1 MPETFNPYIYNRNPL
16 LQVDYRNYG
25 RVRDD
30 GTLQSEPLFF
40 NQTLGD
46 PQSYQPSFS
55 ETTTRRELPGVGEV
69 PSLADS
75 LLPAATQLGL
85 GYVQSNIPEFAAAN
99 PNASILEQI
108 KGGFTQT
115 ADDIYNLPTTISDS
129 VSDFGTSLSE
139 FGTDVG
145 NFIDAPV
152 ETISNFFQG
161 DAPSAFS
168 YDVGPSIGDIGW
180 APELSSKL
188 TTPTLDAY
196 AVSPLNSLGGSAS
209 GAAGIDSS
217 GSFAGSSGV
226 GDLGVS
232 SATGPAGLEAGA
244 DWSGGTAAAPSG
256 AMPGWAASGLFS
268 GATSFGLD
276 MLFTDKSAGQAVAG
290 GIDTGVGTAV
300 GTALGGPIGGFVG
313 GTIGKAVG
321 SILPGRVICTELYEQ
336 GLLSRQDY
344 LAEQIYTLRKIH
356 PYTVRGYHLWAVPY
370 VTVMRKSRALSL
382 FTATWAGARAKE
394 IAHRSGYRAK
404 SNGWGRLVRVIMEP
418 VCFVLG
424 ALAAALDLEKPEFAD
439 VRT

>member
-217 GSFAGSSGV
+217 GSFAG
-226 GDLGVS
+226 
-232 SATGPAGLEAGA
+232 
-244 DWSGGTAAAPSG
+244 
-256 AMPGWAASGLFS
+256 
-268 GATSFGLD
+268 
-276 MLFTDKSAGQAVAG
+276 
-290 GIDTGVGTAV
+290 
-300 GTALGGPIGGFVG
+300 
-313 GTIGKAVG
+313 
-321 SILPGRVICTELYEQ
+321 
-336 GLLSRQDY
+336 
-344 LAEQIYTLRKIH
+344 
-356 PYTVRGYHLWAVPY
+356 
-370 VTVMRKSRALSL
+370 
-382 FTATWAGARAKE
+382 
-394 IAHRSGYRAK
+394 
-404 SNGWGRLVRVIMEP
+404 
-418 VCFVLG
+418 
-424 ALAAALDLEKPEFAD
+424 
-439 VRT
+439 